1 LGLRVAFG
9 AHRPKPHL
17 SRTERIRRTTP
28 FVELDS
34 FEMFDVS
41 PRKSR
46 GMPHPAR
53 PSTGLSRRVP
63 RPLEAYFMTPLRT
76 AAAVHSSRARAKA
89 RLFALAVLAA
99 FVAFFLAPAS
109 SFAAPEAKILRID
122 PRTSTVDGA
131 PVLTT
136 VIDLVQ
142 NKRVSDATRPCASL
156 NGDAFNDCVS
166 NALEQPNALY
176 ASFDFPEKNA
186 ILTVLVDGSDTAAKF
201 ESKARWGESA
211 NQPGVGTAWLI
222 LIDAASSMGTRFDE
236 AKSVASAFV
245 NAMGPNDIVNIMFFN
260 DKSVVEDSK
269 WVKEKQ
275 AALQVIANVRNTFP
289 TQGRTRPLF
298 NIIKT
303 AATDG
308 FKELGNVGSNVVVPM
323 HQAMVVLSNGSAGAD
338 PSSNAAAANLLKDY
352 LTKGRFPENNEVLP
366 KTPVPVISVWFPSK
380 LVEEFGAQARE
391 FMEGMSNPEIGGFF
405 SILRDRQEARAA
417 NIVNVVR
424 TRFNKMHIVKWR
436 VSCVAL
442 SLTQTLRLAF
452 LATDPPIAGDA
463 TFQNVPIGIDPSQ
476 WPLDIDREATERA
489 ALKEPAYPGGM
500 LKVYGNFCWGG
511 NAQRAELYMVP
522 KNQPAP
528 ATLQGGGI
536 DDAKKA
542 QKTLIEQGM
551 RGKAITAGESMIEFE
566 LPKSDKFLSG
576 KGDAMT
582 ARLIV
587 YDNQAKRTSAITADK
602 IVTVKAKEAPLPYLL
617 IGGITFGGVVLI
629 LLVVSI
635 FRGGSGGNKRRGA
648 APTQAPRPVVAGGPS
663 MSPGGYGPPPPMSG
677 QDFGGGGGSY
687 GPPPGMGGSANR
699 AVLSSSIGVFTFMPG
714 TEMRVGRDGSSCQI
728 VINEPRV
735 SGNHA
740 VIKFENGQVF
750 VRDENSNN
758 GTNINQNRIPPLVW
772 TVVPP
777 GTLLRF
783 GPIEFN
789 VRLE

>member
-1 LGLRVAFG
+1 
-9 AHRPKPHL
+9 
-17 SRTERIRRTTP
+17 
-28 FVELDS
+28 
-34 FEMFDVS
+34 
-41 PRKSR
+41 
-46 GMPHPAR
+46 
-53 PSTGLSRRVP
+53 
-63 RPLEAYFMTPLRT
+63 MTPLPT
-76 AAAVHSSRARAKA
+76 SAAVHSLRARAKA
-89 RLFALAVLAA
+89 PLFALAVLAA
-99 FVAFFLAPAS
+99 FVAFFLAPTS

-142 NKRVSDATRPCASL
+142 NKRMSDATRPCATL
-156 NGDAFNDCVS
+156 NGDAYYDCVA
-166 NALEQPNALY
+166 NAVEQPNALY
-176 ASFDFPEKNA
+176 SSFDFPEKNA
-186 ILTVLVDGSDTAAKF
+186 LFTVVVDGADTAAKF

-222 LIDAASSMGTRFDE
+222 LIDAASSMGARFDE
-236 AKSVASAFV
+236 AKAVASAFV
-245 NAMGPNDIVNIMFFN
+245 NAMGPNDIVNVMFFN

-269 WVKEKQ
+269 WVNNKQ
-275 AALQVIANVRNTFP
+275 AALQSIANVRNTFP

-308 FKELGNVGSNVVVPM
+308 FKELGNVGTNVVVPM

-366 KTPVPVISVWFPSK
+366 KTPVPVISVWFPNK
-380 LVEEFGAQARE
+380 LIEEFGAQARE
-391 FMEGMSNPEIGGFF
+391 FMEGMANPEIGGFY
-405 SILRDRQEARAA
+405 SVLRDKQEARAA

-442 SLTQTLRLAF
+442 SLTQTFRLAF

-463 TFQNVPIGIDPSQ
+463 TFQNVPVGIDPSQ
-476 WPLDIDREATERA
+476 WPLDIEREATERA
-489 ALKEPAYPGGM
+489 AQKEPAYPGGT
-500 LKVYGNFCWGG
+500 LKVYGNFCWSG

-528 ATLQGGGI
+528 ASLQGGGI
-536 DDAKKA
+536 EDAKKA
-542 QKTLIEQGM
+542 QKALIEQGM
-551 RGKAITAGESMIEFE
+551 RGKAITANEGMVEFE

-576 KGDAMT
+576 KGETMT

-602 IVTVKAKEAPLPYLL
+602 IITVKAKEAPLPFLL

-635 FRGGSGGNKRRGA
+635 FRGGGGNKRRAA

-663 MSPGGYGPPPPMSG
+663 NPPGGYGPPPPMPG
-677 QDFGGGGGSY
+677 QDFGGGGGY
-687 GPPPGMGGSANR
+687 GPPPGMGGAANR

-714 TEMRVGRDGSSCQI
+714 QEMRVGRDGSSCQI

-740 VIKFENGQVF
+740 VIKFENGQVS

-777 GTLLRF
+777 GAVLRF
-783 GPIEFN
+783 GPVEFT

>member
-1 LGLRVAFG
+1 MTSSLRSRRQVE
-9 AHRPKPHL
+9 H
-17 SRTERIRRTTP
+17 SRTERSRRNTP
-28 FVELDS
+28 FVAHKTHETIH
-34 FEMFDVS
+34 VS
-41 PRKSR
+41 SRQTHAMPRRVQST
-46 GMPHPAR
+46 
-53 PSTGLSRRVP
+53 TGLSRRAS
-63 RPLEAYFMTPLRT
+63 RPLEAYSMTPLRT
-76 AAAVHSSRARAKA
+76 AAAIHSTRARGQAPS
-89 RLFALAVLAA
+89 FALAVLAA
-99 FVAFFLAPAS
+99 IVAFFLIPAS

-142 NKRVSDATRPCASL
+142 NKRMSDATRPCAVL
-156 NGDAFNDCVS
+156 NGDAFHDCVA

-186 ILTVLVDGSDTAAKF
+186 ILTVVVDGSDTAARF
-201 ESKARWGESA
+201 ESKARWGDSVS
-211 NQPGVGTAWLI
+211 QPGVGTAWLI
-222 LIDAASSMGTRFDE
+222 LVDAASSMGPRFDE
-236 AKSVASAFV
+236 AKAVASAFV
-245 NAMGPNDIVNIMFFN
+245 NAMGPNDIVNVMFFN

-269 WVKEKQ
+269 WVNNKQ

-308 FKELGNVGSNVVVPM
+308 FKELGNVGTNVVVPM

-366 KTPVPVISVWFPSK
+366 KTPVPVISIWFPNK
-380 LVEEFGAQARE
+380 LIEEFGAQARE
-391 FMEGMSNPEIGGFF
+391 FMEGMSNPEIGGFY
-405 SILRDRQEARAA
+405 SILRDKQEARAA

-463 TFQNVPIGIDPSQ
+463 TFQNVPVGIDPSQ

-489 ALKEPAYPGGM
+489 AAKEPAFPGGT

-528 ATLQGGGI
+528 ASLQGGGI

-542 QKTLIEQGM
+542 QKSLIEQGM
-551 RGKAITAGESMIEFE
+551 RGKAITAGESMVEFE

-576 KGDAMT
+576 KGEAMT

-635 FRGGSGGNKRRGA
+635 FRGGGNKRRGA
-648 APTQAPRPVVAGGPS
+648 SPVQAPRPVVAGPS
-663 MSPGGYGPPPPMSG
+663 MVQSGGFGPPAPMPG
-677 QDFGGGGGSY
+677 QDFGGGGY
-687 GPPPGMGGSANR
+687 GPPPGMGGPANR

-777 GTLLRF
+777 GSILRF

>member
-1 LGLRVAFG
+1 MTSALRSS
-9 AHRPKPHL
+9 RQTE
-17 SRTERIRRTTP
+17 STRTERSRRNTP
-28 FVELDS
+28 FVARKTHEVI
-34 FEMFDVS
+34 DVS
-41 PRKSR
+41 QRQTHAMPRR
-46 GMPHPAR
+46 V
-53 PSTGLSRRVP
+53 PSTMGLSRRVS

-76 AAAVHSSRARAKA
+76 AAAIHSTRARGKA
-89 RLFALAVLAA
+89 PSLVLAVLAA
-99 FVAFFLAPAS
+99 IVAFFLVPAS
-109 SFAAPEAKILRID
+109 AFAAPEAKILRID

-142 NKRVSDATRPCASL
+142 NKRMSDATRPCAAL
-156 NGDAFNDCVS
+156 NGDAYYDCVA

-186 ILTVLVDGSDTAAKF
+186 LLTVVVDGSDTAARF
-201 ESKARWGESA
+201 ESKARWGDSVS
-211 NQPGVGTAWLI
+211 QPGVGTAWLI
-222 LIDAASSMGTRFDE
+222 LVDAASSMGARFDE
-236 AKSVASAFV
+236 AKAVASAFV

-269 WVKEKQ
+269 WVNNKQ
-275 AALQVIANVRNTFP
+275 AALQAIANVRNTFP

-308 FKELGNVGSNVVVPM
+308 FKELGNVGTNVVVPM

-338 PSSNAAAANLLKDY
+338 PSSNAAAANILKDY

-366 KTPVPVISVWFPSK
+366 KTPVPVISIWFPNK
-380 LVEEFGAQARE
+380 LIEEFGAQARE
-391 FMEGMSNPEIGGFF
+391 FMEGMTNPEIGGFY
-405 SILRDRQEARAA
+405 SILRDKQEARAA

-489 ALKEPAYPGGM
+489 ASKEPAFPGGT

-528 ATLQGGGI
+528 ASLQGGGI

-542 QKTLIEQGM
+542 QKSLIEQGM
-551 RGKAITAGESMIEFE
+551 RGKAITAGESMVEFE

-576 KGDAMT
+576 KGEAMT

-635 FRGGSGGNKRRGA
+635 FRGGGNKRRGA
-648 APTQAPRPVVAGGPS
+648 APAQAPRPVVAGPS
-663 MSPGGYGPPPPMSG
+663 MVQSGGFGAPGPMPG
-677 QDFGGGGGSY
+677 QDFGGGGY
-687 GPPPGMGGSANR
+687 GPPPGMGGPANR

-714 TEMRVGRDGSSCQI
+714 MEMRVGRDGSSCQI

-777 GTLLRF
+777 GAVLRF